1 MEKRDQNVQRPKARE
16 PRKDYGGIVMLETV
30 GICVGC
36 LLMPSPIYRPPNKPM
51 LVGRIPSRSH
61 QHKDNGSVTWCCAA
75 APNMG
80 RQHFT
85 WTAVQ
90 MLGRGKPSTCWRW
103 AIFERQPICC
113 VGMGMDFVPVSIA
126 VIFISWGLPKAELN
140 WGFPAPQSI
149 KCMAMR

>member
-1 MEKRDQNVQRPKARE
+1 
-16 PRKDYGGIVMLETV
+16 MLEMV

-61 QHKDNGSVTWCCAA
+61 QYKDTAPSLGVVQRRPTWAGSISRGQLCKCWEGVSPAHAGGGQSLKDNQS
-75 APNMG
+75 
-80 RQHFT
+80 
-85 WTAVQ
+85 
-90 MLGRGKPSTCWRW
+90 
-103 AIFERQPICC
+103 ICC

-140 WGFPAPQSI
+140 WGFPPPQSI